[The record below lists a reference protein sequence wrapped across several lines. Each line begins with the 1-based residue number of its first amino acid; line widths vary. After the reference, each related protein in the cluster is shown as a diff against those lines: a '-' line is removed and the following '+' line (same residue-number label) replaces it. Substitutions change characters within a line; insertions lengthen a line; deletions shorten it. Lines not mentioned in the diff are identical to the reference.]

1 MTVGEKAREAALV
14 GKKCCKRVMGDFRF
28 YLCNKPAK
36 VIEDG
41 KPFCGRH
48 DPEKDRK
55 RMAERVKKWEQDK
68 QRWEA
73 EAARA
78 AEDARRLLRY
88 NRAIDLLLDLKDETE
103 AEIPFDEHESSNAI
117 YVCRKVSEFL
127 AEEPKQ

>member
-1 MTVGEKAREAALV
+1 MDEARWLSYEERREDERRQEREREEAY
-14 GKKCCKRVMGDFRF
+14 RDEVM
-28 YLCNKPAK
+28 
-36 VIEDG
+36 
-41 KPFCGRH
+41 
-48 DPEKDRK
+48 
-55 RMAERVKKWEQDK
+55 
-68 QRWEA
+68 
-73 EAARA
+73 